1 VAKQK
6 LVFFAPVS
14 NLDTFGQY
22 AELVASLTDRFDVS
36 VDVSGLVRK
45 HREELTDPGD
55 SYLEYSVNIPCLFYF
70 VVPEKLKPHLDTAFA
85 EENLELMA
93 KKMAILKE
101 HGLQGA
107 FAGHDPIYLPAS
119 VYEAYPEWR
128 GPRVDHPRRSR
139 NPIWSPCLLNG
150 EVADVYRETMAALVG
165 RFPALRTFSF
175 LTNDCG
181 TGFCWAGFLY
191 NKPNGPVA
199 CQSAGPPP
207 HVAAFH
213 RALIEGAHDA
223 GVEIETFMHHI
234 YPQQEV
240 EACRPLLPEGAHVL
254 PETGRGATAN
264 ISAGGTY
271 PVRYVQDVLGLLE
284 QLEAARER
292 KPETMLLQLGPGYR
306 KGQADVGSVRLVLRV
321 MRAFFDEPTG
331 SLRERLAL
339 LEGVADELYGGTGS
353 AAMVEAWYELR
364 RSCEIRDVWPRATGM
379 VLYNCLSARWLT
391 RPLVAFPEELTPEE
405 TEYWLP
411 DVFYGFGDEGRRNIL
426 DFHGGRAADNSTPGR
441 DLALRDGWFAR
452 FDAALARA
460 RRAFESAA
468 GKGVAGAEV
477 TARALDALRCFYRNC
492 HNVIDFGLLMEKA
505 QPREGMW
512 ELGVRPEGDPE
523 RERVYGIVRAEL
535 DNTQRLIR
543 LLEQGPD
550 DLVVKAERP
559 EDEDTFLLGPDL
571 IEQLQKKRRI
581 TLAHWRDFDRIF
593 LPPHI

>member
-1 VAKQK
+1 MAKQK
-6 LVFFAPVS
+6 LAFFAPVS
-14 NLDTFGQY
+14 DLDTFGEY
-22 AELVASLTDRFDVS
+22 AELIASLADRFDVS
-36 VDVSGLVRK
+36 VDVSGLTRK

-70 VVPEKLKPHLDTAFA
+70 VVPEGLKPYLDTAFA
-85 EENLELMA
+85 EENLDLMA
-93 KKMAILKE
+93 QKMAILEE
-101 HGLQGA
+101 HGLEGA
-107 FAGHDPIYLPAS
+107 FAGHDPIYLPAT

-128 GPRVDHPRRSR
+128 GARVDHPRRSR

-150 EVADVYRETMAALVG
+150 EVADLYRETMAALVG
-165 RFPALRTFSF
+165 RFPRLRTFSF

-191 NKPNGPVA
+191 NKPNGPVE
-199 CQSAGPPP
+199 CQSAGPQR

-213 RALIEGAHDA
+213 GALIEGARSA
-223 GVEIETFMHHI
+223 GVEIQTFMHHI

-240 EACRPLLPEGAHVL
+240 EACRPLLPAGAHVL
-254 PETGRGATAN
+254 PETGERGTVN
-264 ISAGGTY
+264 IGAGGSY
-271 PVRYVQDVLGLLE
+271 PVRYIQDVLGLLE
-284 QLEAARER
+284 QLEAAQRR
-292 KPETMLLQLGPGYR
+292 TPETVLVGLGPGYR
-306 KGQADVGSVRLVLRV
+306 KGQADVGSVRLVIRV
-321 MRAFFDEPTG
+321 MKAFFDGPTG

-339 LEGVADELYGGTGS
+339 LEGVAAQLYGAEGS
-353 AAMVEAWYELR
+353 SAMVEAWYELR
-364 RSCEIRDVWPRATGM
+364 RSSEIRDVWPRATGM

-391 RPLVAFPEELTPEE
+391 RPLVAFPEELTAQE
-405 TEYWLP
+405 TDYWLP

-441 DLALRDGWFAR
+441 DLALRNGWFAR

-468 GKGVAGAEV
+468 ETGVAGAEV
-477 TARALDALRCFYRNC
+477 TARAIDTLRCFYRNC
-492 HNVIDFGLLMEKA
+492 RNVTDFGLLMEKA

-512 ELGVRPEGDPE
+512 VLGERPEGEPE
-523 RERVYGIVRAEL
+523 RDRVYEIVRAEL

-543 LLEQGPD
+543 LLEEGPD
-550 DLVVKAERP
+550 DLVVTAAQP

-571 IEQLQKKRRI
+571 ADQLRKKRRI
-581 TLAHWRDFDRIF
+581 TLAHWCDFDRLY